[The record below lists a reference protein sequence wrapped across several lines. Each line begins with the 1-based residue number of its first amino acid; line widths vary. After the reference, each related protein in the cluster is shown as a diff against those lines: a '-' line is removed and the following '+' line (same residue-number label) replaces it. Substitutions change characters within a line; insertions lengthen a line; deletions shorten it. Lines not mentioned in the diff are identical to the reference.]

1 MGNVSKIEEDFD
13 KYISTLGYNYE
24 RNNRTVLKRIN
35 SRDYTFELDFWFPE
49 QNIGIEFD
57 GDYYHSKYNAP
68 PSGQLI
74 FAGYKYDFMK
84 HLMFLRDNPRAVVKF
99 ACSYDANIF
108 IYHVYEFEWRD
119 KVLQEKIKY
128 DIKQILENKQSF
140 DTSCNLITIDA
151 GKDNYLV
158 LLNQGYVI
166 EKYNCPEIIKKQGKL
181 KIYNCGTLTMVNYER
196 FEKQIDNVVYKDEIY
211 SVRDNGA
218 VMRLSKNERKR
229 ELDNMWTFGTQKT
242 PNDYLKIGGVCVH
255 KIIATG
261 FLSNEQIEGSIIEH
275 IDKNK
280 KNNKPSNLKYKTKKT
295 LK

>member
-1 MGNVSKIEEDFD
+1 M
-13 KYISTLGYNYE
+13 
-24 RNNRTVLKRIN
+24 
-35 SRDYTFELDFWFPE
+35 
-49 QNIGIEFD
+49 
-57 GDYYHSKYNAP
+57 
-68 PSGQLI
+68 
-74 FAGYKYDFMK
+74 
-84 HLMFLRDNPRAVVKF
+84 
-99 ACSYDANIF
+99 
-108 IYHVYEFEWRD
+108 YEFEWRD

-229 ELDNMWTFGTQKT
+229 ELANKWTFGTQKT

>member
-1 MGNVSKIEEDFD
+1 M
-13 KYISTLGYNYE
+13 
-24 RNNRTVLKRIN
+24 
-35 SRDYTFELDFWFPE
+35 
-49 QNIGIEFD
+49 
-57 GDYYHSKYNAP
+57 
-68 PSGQLI
+68 
-74 FAGYKYDFMK
+74 
-84 HLMFLRDNPRAVVKF
+84 
-99 ACSYDANIF
+99 
-108 IYHVYEFEWRD
+108 YEFEWRD

-229 ELDNMWTFGTQKT
+229 ELDNKWTFGTQKT

-280 KNNKPSNLKYKTKKT
+280 MAFRKQQEEGLDMSELAATLDIDLSVSEHAEKEKDMEFIQSILDGEDEIETILPEDLDNLPKVSRYNNDKDWL
-295 LK
+295 